1 MTVSPLLTP
10 VSPSLCLFLS
20 SDGRRTFSHMFFIWV
35 FTPLCQILSICPSF
49 SPLILFCPLRKT
61 TPSFSSSSTLCPFH
75 SSSSSFTSSVFL
87 VNVQFLFSVILP
99 LLSIHFYLLCP
110 FLSSVDD
117 SPPPPP
123 PPPMPTLFASFLFA
137 QFYSLSFIVT
147 LHVVFLYRGP
157 LSPPSLSAS
166 LVTLWGDITLVPA
179 SYH

>member
-1 MTVSPLLTP
+1 
-10 VSPSLCLFLS
+10 
-20 SDGRRTFSHMFFIWV
+20 MFFIWV

-117 SPPPPP
+117 SPPPPHLHP
-123 PPPMPTLFASFLFA
+123 PCQHCLHHFCL
-137 QFYSLSFIVT
+137 LSFIPFLLLLLYMWSFCT
-147 LHVVFLYRGP
+147 VV
-157 LSPPSLSAS
+157 LSPLHLSLPPSSPSGVTS
-166 LVTLWGDITLVPA
+166 L
-179 SYH
+179 

>member
-1 MTVSPLLTP
+1 
-10 VSPSLCLFLS
+10 
-20 SDGRRTFSHMFFIWV
+20 MFFIWV

-87 VNVQFLFSVILP
+87 VIVQFLFSVILP

-117 SPPPPP
+117 SPPPTSTPHAN
-123 PPPMPTLFASFLFA
+123 TVCIIFVCSVLFPFFYCYFTCGLFVPWS
-137 QFYSLSFIVT
+137 SLPSIS
-147 LHVVFLYRGP
+147 LCLPRHP
-157 LSPPSLSAS
+157 L
-166 LVTLWGDITLVPA
+166 G
-179 SYH
+179 